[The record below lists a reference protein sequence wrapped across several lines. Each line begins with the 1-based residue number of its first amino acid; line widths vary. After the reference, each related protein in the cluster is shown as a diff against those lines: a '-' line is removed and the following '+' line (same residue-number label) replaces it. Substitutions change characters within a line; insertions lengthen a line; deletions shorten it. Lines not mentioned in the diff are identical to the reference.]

1 MGYFVTGATG
11 FVGRFL
17 VDRLLRRKGLVHVLV
32 RKGSE
37 KKLEAIAERMG
48 WDRKRV
54 VVVTGDLA

>member
-37 KKLEAIAERMG
+37 KKLEAIAG
-48 WDRKRV
+48 V
-54 VVVTGDLA
+54 